1 MKLEHVALLVAD
13 PAGMARW
20 YGEHLGMR
28 VVRSGDEPSHARFL
42 ADAAGESILELYTG
56 KLPIPDYASMDPLL
70 LHVAFG
76 SDDVSG
82 TRARLIA
89 AGATPVGEITVSPT
103 GDEFAML
110 RDPWGLAVQLVRRAR
125 RLVG

>member
-1 MKLEHVALLVAD
+1 MKLEHTALLVAD

-28 VVRSGDEPSHARFL
+28 VVRSGDAPSHVRFL
-42 ADAAGESILELYTG
+42 ADGAGESILELYTG
-56 KLPIPDYASMDPLL
+56 GMPIPDYASMDPLL

-76 SDDVSG
+76 TDDVPG

-89 AGATPVGEITVSPT
+89 AGATAVGEITMSPA

-110 RDPWGLAVQLVRRAR
+110 RDPWGLALQLVRRAR
-125 RLVG
+125 PLL